1 MLYTLF
7 CYTYIEMYAVIIRVL
22 NLITYGDKSSKFAAL
37 ILGLYILASQQIPP
51 PKKKVFE
58 KKTYPS
64 IEFTFY

>member
-1 MLYTLF
+1 MFYTLF

-51 PKKKVFE
+51 PKKSF
-58 KKTYPS
+58 
-64 IEFTFY
+64 

>member
-51 PKKKVFE
+51 QKKFL
-58 KKTYPS
+58 KKNLS
-64 IEFTFY
+64 IH